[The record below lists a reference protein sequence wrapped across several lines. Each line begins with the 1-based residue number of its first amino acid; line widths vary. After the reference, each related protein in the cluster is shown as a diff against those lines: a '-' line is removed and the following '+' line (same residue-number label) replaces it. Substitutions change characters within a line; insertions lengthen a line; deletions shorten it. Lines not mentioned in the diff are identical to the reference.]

1 MAAAWPRSVMAVSSV
16 RPGTT
21 QDWAIVLAV
30 VECLDAVS
38 MDRFDCTHGRGCLI
52 KGTRRVFHHII
63 YYPTVPAP
71 VPWPRQQPP
80 SFVPFTGNSR
90 RLDAIP
96 EGEESEK

>member
-1 MAAAWPRSVMAVSSV
+1 MAVSSV
-16 RPGTT
+16 RPGTI

-52 KGTRRVFHHII
+52 KGIRRIFI
-63 YYPTVPAP
+63 VPAP
-71 VPWPRQQPP
+71 VPRPRQQPL